1 MEGPNKE
8 DKWKIEWERTPN
20 TLENKDLSKIK
31 ENGMYKT
38 QWVYW
43 KYNIMKRLKV
53 SGSNSGFT
61 SLITLIQE

>member
-8 DKWKIEWERTPN
+8 DKWKIEWERIPN
-20 TLENKDLSKIK
+20 TLEHKDLSKIK
-31 ENGMYKT
+31 ENGMHKT

-53 SGSNSGFT
+53 SGSNRGFY
-61 SLITLIQE
+61 